1 MKKYKI
7 SSTTSNFKRPNTTQP
22 QHVKLRKGGKNPQL
36 KNPIIAD
43 FINIQFRSI
52 SKKYQSLTIV
62 S

>member
-7 SSTTSNFKRPNTTQP
+7 SSTRSNFKRRNTTQP
-22 QHVKLRKGGKNPQL
+22 RHVKLRTGGNNPQL